1 MKLSLKTK
9 GKLKKEGV
17 ILVYL
22 HGSQV
27 TGFTNKESDIDI
39 AILLSKRI
47 NSKKYFAKSLKL
59 PELFTPCF
67 ESRPIHVSIL
77 NQASPLF
84 KYTVFKNGELLCEK
98 NKASRITFELHALQE
113 YEDTKHLRD
122 INYYYLRQR
131 IKNNQFGLAT

>member
-9 GKLKKEGV
+9 EKLKKEGV

-27 TGFTNKESDIDI
+27 TGFVNEKSDVDI
-39 AILLSKRI
+39 AILLSKKV
-47 NSKKYFAKSLKL
+47 NSSRYFKKSLKL
-59 PELFTPCF
+59 PELFTPYF
-67 ESRPIHVSIL
+67 PKHLIHVSIL

-84 KYTVFKNGELLCEK
+84 KYTVFKNGELLYEK

-131 IKNNQFGLAT
+131 IKNNQFGLAI